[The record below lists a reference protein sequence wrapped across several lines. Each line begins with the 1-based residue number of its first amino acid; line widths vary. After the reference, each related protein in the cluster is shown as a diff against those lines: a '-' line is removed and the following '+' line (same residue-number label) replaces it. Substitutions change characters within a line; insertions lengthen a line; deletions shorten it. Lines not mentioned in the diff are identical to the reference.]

1 MAKFDNVP
9 YFMRT
14 EMTKDRNYRR
24 PKCISRPT
32 VTDGK
37 KHWPF

>member
-14 EMTKDRNYRR
+14 EITEDRNE
-24 PKCISRPT
+24 CTSRPT

-37 KHWPF
+37 KH